1 MRTDSVL
8 LLRTMPA
15 VFVVIWST
23 GFVVARFGMPHA
35 PPLGFLTVRYALSIV
50 AFLVW
55 VGWAGAAWP
64 RGRSQWLHLAVSGVL
79 MHAAY
84 LGGVW
89 VAVKGGLGAGL
100 AALMVGLQPILT
112 ALWINATGGNHRV
125 SARQWFGLAL
135 GLAGLMLVL
144 GHKLRLG
151 EASPANIAAGVFAL
165 LSITAG
171 TLYQK
176 RWVEPCDVR
185 TANTV
190 QLLAAL
196 AVTAPLALLEAG
208 SVQMHPEL
216 VGAMAWSVLVLTL
229 GGSSLLY
236 LLLQRGAATAVASLM
251 YLVPPTTALMAW
263 LLFGEP
269 LTANVLAGLAL
280 AAVGVALV
288 VRAGVAASTPTLPN
302 LPTKPKESP

>member
-1 MRTDSVL
+1 MKSDSAL
-8 LLRTMPA
+8 LLRAMPA

-35 PPLGFLTVRYALSIV
+35 PPLGFLSVRYALSIV
-50 AFLVW
+50 AFLLW
-55 VGWAGAAWP
+55 IGWSGAAWP
-64 RGRSQWLHLAVSGVL
+64 RGRPQWLHLSVSGVL
-79 MHAAY
+79 MHAGY

-112 ALWINATGGNHRV
+112 ALWINATGGRHRV
-125 SARQWFGLAL
+125 GARQWLGLAL
-135 GLAGLMLVL
+135 GLAGLVLVL
-144 GHKLRLG
+144 GQKLHLG
-151 EASPANIAAGVFAL
+151 EASPANVAAGVFAL

-176 RWVEPCDVR
+176 RWVQPCDVR

-208 SVQMHPEL
+208 SVQLHPEL
-216 VGAMAWSVLVLTL
+216 LGAMAWSVLVLTL

-236 LLLQRGAATAVASLM
+236 LLLQRGAATAVTSLM

-263 LLFGEP
+263 LLFDEA

-280 AAVGVALV
+280 AAAGVALV
-288 VRAGVAASTPTLPN
+288 VRAGASTPIPIASQ
-302 LPTKPKESP
+302 LPTKPKETT